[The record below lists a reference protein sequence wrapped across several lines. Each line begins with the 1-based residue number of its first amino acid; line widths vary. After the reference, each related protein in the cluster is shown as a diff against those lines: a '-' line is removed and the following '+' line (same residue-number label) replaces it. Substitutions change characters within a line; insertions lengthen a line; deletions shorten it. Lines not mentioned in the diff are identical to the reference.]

1 MVSADKGIQAFRK
14 VFETM
19 DNRSRSDHILVEFKR
34 LGGITMIEIILYIAL
49 MFALCGWAAD
59 IAKRLFRSG
68 KETKKETKP
77 VKLTELEK
85 WEQKNYKILTSAE
98 MGAWLAQRELI
109 MHMGEKRKID
119 FLEFLVNHI
128 NPNEMEK
135 YRTMYES
142 EGNPTEGSEK

>member
-1 MVSADKGIQAFRK
+1 
-14 VFETM
+14 
-19 DNRSRSDHILVEFKR
+19 
-34 LGGITMIEIILYIAL
+34 MIEIILYICL
-49 MFALCGWAAD
+49 MFGLCGWAAD
-59 IAKRLFRSG
+59 IVKRLFESG

-85 WEQKNYKILTSAE
+85 WERENIKILTSAE

-135 YRTMYES
+135 YREMYES
-142 EGNPTEGSEK
+142 GGEKTDEA